1 VIADTNLL
9 LRALDGD
16 QGAQGHAARQRLR
29 QARDTEQPLTVLSAT
44 VLEVVYV
51 LESARAGYGWDRAA
65 VADAVEAI
73 LDDLGLD
80 VEHTNALRTAAS
92 SYRARSVDLH
102 DCLLSALAGDR
113 ATQVLSFDDDLRRLG
128 NHQAP

>member
-16 QGAQGHAARQRLR
+16 QGAQGHVARQRLR
-29 QARDTEQPLTVLSAT
+29 QARDTGQPLTVLSAT
-44 VLEVVYV
+44 VLEVAYV

-73 LDDLGLD
+73 LDDPGLD
-80 VEHTNALRTAAS
+80 VEHANALRTAAS
-92 SYRARSVDLH
+92 SYQARSVDLH
-102 DCLLSALAGDR
+102 DCLLSALAGER
-113 ATQVLSFDDDLRRLG
+113 STQVLSFDDDLRRLG